1 MRSARRFRHL
11 VRHSL
16 LELTT
21 GAALVLSFAAAA
33 QDNAGSVKE
42 LAGQAF
48 AGTSA
53 ARRTLEPQ
61 AAILLGD
68 RVETGEQSRVTMLLG
83 HQTTVRLGERG
94 RVVIDRFLVEAGGE
108 ITLQSGPVMVEHPDG
123 GSAERLR
130 IRTSYGLIAVRGT
143 RVFAGFEGKALAVF
157 VERGVVSVRAAGQT
171 VLLRSGDGTS
181 IPAPGAR
188 PTPVAQWKAKRIDAL
203 FGGIR

>member
-68 RVETGEQSRVTMLLG
+68 RVETGEQSRITLLLG
-83 HQTTVRLGERG
+83 RQTTVRLGERG

-181 IPAPGAR
+181 IPTPGAR

>member
-16 LELTT
+16 LVPMA
-21 GAALVLSFAAAA
+21 GAALVFSFAAAA
-33 QDNAGSVKE
+33 QNAGSVKE

-53 ARRTLEPQ
+53 ARRTLEQ
-61 AAILLGD
+61 QSAVLLGD
-68 RVETGEQSRVTMLLG
+68 QVETGEQSRVTLLLG
-83 HQTTVRLGERG
+83 RQTTVRLGERG
-94 RVVIDRFLVEAGGE
+94 RVVIDRFLVDAGGE
-108 ITLQSGPVMVEHPDG
+108 ITLQSGPVMVEHPDS
-123 GSAERLR
+123 GSGERVR

-171 VLLRSGDGTS
+171 VLLRSGEGTA
-181 IPAPGAR
+181 IPTPGAR

>member
-1 MRSARRFRHL
+1 
-11 VRHSL
+11 
-16 LELTT
+16 
-21 GAALVLSFAAAA
+21 
-33 QDNAGSVKE
+33 
-42 LAGQAF
+42 
-48 AGTSA
+48 
-53 ARRTLEPQ
+53 
-61 AAILLGD
+61 
-68 RVETGEQSRVTMLLG
+68 
-83 HQTTVRLGERG
+83 
-94 RVVIDRFLVEAGGE
+94 
-108 ITLQSGPVMVEHPDG
+108 MVEHPDG

-181 IPAPGAR
+181 IPTPGAR

>member
-16 LELTT
+16 LALTT

-181 IPAPGAR
+181 IPTPGAR

>member
-1 MRSARRFRHL
+1 MRAARRFRHL
-11 VRHSL
+11 VSHSL
-16 LELTT
+16 LVLTT
-21 GAALVLSFAAAA
+21 CTALVLSFAAAA
-33 QDNAGSVKE
+33 QDNAGSVTDV
-42 LAGQAF
+42 AGQAF

-53 ARRTLEPQ
+53 ARRTLEPR
-61 AAILLGD
+61 APILLGD
-68 RVETGEQSRVTMLLG
+68 RVETGDQSRVTLLLG
-83 HQTTVRLGERG
+83 RQTTVRLGERG

-171 VLLRSGDGTS
+171 VVLHPGEGTA

-203 FGGIR
+203 FGRIR

>member
-16 LELTT
+16 LALTT

-68 RVETGEQSRVTMLLG
+68 RVETGEQSRITLLLG
-83 HQTTVRLGERG
+83 RQTTVRLGERG

-181 IPAPGAR
+181 IPTPGAR

>member
-1 MRSARRFRHL
+1 MRSDRRFRHL
-11 VRHSL
+11 ARHSL
-16 LELTT
+16 LVLMT
-21 GAALVLSFAAAA
+21 GAALVFSFAAAA
-33 QDNAGSVKE
+33 QNAGSVQD

-48 AGTSA
+48 AGSSA
-53 ARRTLEPQ
+53 ARRTLEPR

-68 RVETGEQSRVTMLLG
+68 QVETGEQSRITLLLG
-83 HQTTVRLGERG
+83 RQTTVRLGERG
-94 RVVIDRFLVEAGGE
+94 RVVVDRFLVDAGGE

-123 GSAERLR
+123 GSAERVR

-171 VLLRSGDGTS
+171 VLLRSGEGTA
-181 IPAPGAR
+181 IPTPGSR

>member
-1 MRSARRFRHL
+1 MRSARGFRHL
-11 VRHSL
+11 VSHSL
-16 LELTT
+16 LALAT
-21 GAALVLSFAAAA
+21 GAAVFFSFPAAA
-33 QDNAGSVKE
+33 QNAGSVQE

-53 ARRTLEPQ
+53 ARRTLEPR

-68 RVETGEQSRVTMLLG
+68 RVETGERSRITLLLG
-83 HQTTVRLGERG
+83 RQTTVRLGERG

-123 GSAERLR
+123 ESAERVR
-130 IRTSYGLIAVRGT
+130 IRSSYGLIAVRGT

-157 VERGVVSVRAAGQT
+157 VERGEVSVRAGGQT
-171 VLLRSGDGTS
+171 VLLHAGDGTS

-188 PTPVAQWKAKRIDAL
+188 PAPVAQWKAKRIDAL
-203 FGGIR
+203 FSGIR

>member
-1 MRSARRFRHL
+1 M
-11 VRHSL
+11 
-16 LELTT
+16 T

-42 LAGQAF
+42 LAGKAF

>member
-16 LELTT
+16 LALMT
-21 GAALVLSFAAAA
+21 GAALVFSFAAAA
-33 QDNAGSVKE
+33 QNAGSVKE
-42 LAGQAF
+42 MAGQAF

-53 ARRTLEPQ
+53 VRRTLEPQ
-61 AAILLGD
+61 GAILLGD
-68 RVETGEQSRVTMLLG
+68 RVETGEQSRITLLLG
-83 HQTTVRLGERG
+83 RQTTVRLGERG

-181 IPAPGAR
+181 IPTPGAR

>member
-16 LELTT
+16 LALTT

-83 HQTTVRLGERG
+83 RQTTVRLGERG

-181 IPAPGAR
+181 IPTPGAR

>member
-1 MRSARRFRHL
+1 
-11 VRHSL
+11 
-16 LELTT
+16 
-21 GAALVLSFAAAA
+21 VLSFAAAA
-33 QDNAGSVKE
+33 QDNAGSVTDV
-42 LAGQAF
+42 AGQAF

-53 ARRTLEPQ
+53 ARRTLEPR
-61 AAILLGD
+61 APILLGD
-68 RVETGEQSRVTMLLG
+68 RVETGDQSRVTLLLG
-83 HQTTVRLGERG
+83 RQTTVRLGERG
-94 RVVIDRFLVEAGGE
+94 RVVIDRFLVDAGGE

-157 VERGVVSVRAAGQT
+157 VERGMVSVRAAGQT
-171 VLLRSGDGTS
+171 VVLHPGEGTA

>member
-16 LELTT
+16 VVLAT
-21 GAALVLSFAAAA
+21 GAALVLPFAAAA
-33 QDNAGSVKE
+33 QNAGSVQE
-42 LAGQAF
+42 LAGQAY
-48 AGTSA
+48 AGTTA
-53 ARRTLEPQ
+53 ARRALEPR
-61 AAILLGD
+61 ATILLGD
-68 RVETGEQSRVTMLLG
+68 QVETGEHSRVTMLLG
-83 HQTTVRLGERG
+83 RQTTVRLGERG
-94 RVVIDRFLVEAGGE
+94 RVTIDRFLVEAGGE
-108 ITLQSGPVMVEHPDG
+108 ITLQSGPVMVEHPDGG

-157 VERGVVSVRAAGQT
+157 VERGEVAVRAAGQR
-171 VLLRSGDGTS
+171 VLLRAGDGTT

>member
-16 LELTT
+16 LALTT
-21 GAALVLSFAAAA
+21 GAALVFSFAAAA
-33 QDNAGSVKE
+33 QNAGSVKE

-68 RVETGEQSRVTMLLG
+68 RVETGNHSRVTMLLG
-83 HQTTVRLGERG
+83 RQTTVRLGERG
-94 RVVIDRFLVEAGGE
+94 SVVVDRFLVEAGGE

-157 VERGVVSVRAAGQT
+157 VEHGVVSVHAAGQSV
-171 VLLRSGDGTS
+171 VLRAGDGTT